1 MRKKMIIQFSL
12 NGNTSGMII
21 GYDFEFKWKQKTYK
35 LLMKCFLNEGLVMFD
50 KEIEVF
56 LKNDT
61 TEGKNT
67 GT

>member
-1 MRKKMIIQFSL
+1 
-12 NGNTSGMII
+12 MII